1 VTPRLLALIR
11 AEAHF
16 IERLEKLEPR
26 LDDGDSACWTE
37 YASLASA
44 LAAIA
49 PQLSPSV
56 IAPVLTQRELA
67 ERLDVSPRTI
77 RRRVKR
83 GELPA
88 KPRLEARRW

>member
-11 AEAHF
+11 AESRF
-16 IERLEKLEPR
+16 IEDLEKLEPH
-26 LDDGDSACWTE
+26 LDDPESRRE
-37 YASLASA
+37 YRETVAA

-56 IAPVLTQRELA
+56 IAPILTQKELA
-67 ERLDVSPRTI
+67 ERLDVSTRTI

-83 GELPA
+83 GDLPSKRA
-88 KPRLEARRW
+88 AR